1 MQSIHIEIEVFNMAN
16 NFDKLKRFINSKKRG
31 DLISRKDIRESVS
44 KSTTIDTYKRVL
56 VLNGILADTGCGG
69 IYLVQ
74 HNIPDEMSFNELRL
88 RAYGRKN
95 EPTVHLIDG
104 VFTVT
109 YDREIKPNPLFS
121 HTHSFF
127 DYDE

>member
-1 MQSIHIEIEVFNMAN
+1 MAS
-16 NFDKLKRFINSKKRG
+16 NFDKLKSFINSKKCG

-56 VLNGILADTGCGG
+56 VLNGILVDTGCAG

-74 HNIPDEMSFNELRL
+74 HNIPNEMTFNELRL

-95 EPTVHLIDG
+95 DPTVRIVDG
-104 VFTVT
+104 RFDVT

-127 DYDE
+127 DYEE

>member
-1 MQSIHIEIEVFNMAN
+1 MAN
-16 NFDKLKRFINSKKRG
+16 NFDKLKRLINSKKCG

-56 VLNGILADTGCGG
+56 VLNGILADTGCSG

-74 HNIPDEMSFNELRL
+74 HSIPDEITFNELRL

-95 EPTVHLIDG
+95 EPTVHIVNGRFD
-104 VFTVT
+104 VT
-109 YDREIKPNPLFS
+109 YDREIKPDPLFS

-127 DYDE
+127 DYEE

>member
-1 MQSIHIEIEVFNMAN
+1 MTN
-16 NFDKLKRFINSKKRG
+16 NFDKLKRFINSKKCG

-95 EPTVHLIDG
+95 TPTLHLFG
-104 VFTVT
+104 NELKVT

-121 HTHSFF
+121 NSHSFF
-127 DYDE
+127 DI

>member
-1 MQSIHIEIEVFNMAN
+1 MSITKGSFQMQSILIKIEAFNMAN
-16 NFDKLKRFINSKKRG
+16 NFDKLKRLINSKKCG

-74 HNIPDEMSFNELRL
+74 HNITDEMSFN
-88 RAYGRKN
+88 
-95 EPTVHLIDG
+95 
-104 VFTVT
+104 
-109 YDREIKPNPLFS
+109 
-121 HTHSFF
+121 
-127 DYDE
+127 